1 MISVGRTARPQAVPA
16 RDAFSE
22 RSMGYENLHVAYE
35 GGIAVVTVSRPKKL
49 NALSARTLEDHT
61 PRFQGR

>member
-1 MISVGRTARPQAVPA
+1 
-16 RDAFSE
+16 
-22 RSMGYENLHVAYE
+22 MGYENLHVAYE